1 MSEAATIS
9 SLAPHDEPAFDVE
22 RVRADFPILSRE
34 IYGKPLVYLD
44 NAASAQKPVQVL
56 DAIRDA
62 YANDY
67 ANVHRGLHYLANAS
81 TQAFEGAREKVRAL
95 LNAPT
100 TDEIIFTKGGTEA
113 MNLVA
118 QGYLQPIIQPGDEIV
133 ISMMEH
139 HSNIVPWHFLRE
151 RQGAVLKW
159 VPVLDDGSLDMV
171 AFEAALGPKTKFVS
185 MTHMSNVLGS
195 VVDAKKITDM
205 AHAHGAAVLIDGC
218 QGAVHMDVDVQAIG
232 CDFYVMTGHK
242 LYGPTGIGALYGKAE
257 LLAEMQ
263 PYQGGGEMIREVH
276 IDEITYGDAPHKFEA
291 GTPPIVQAI
300 GLGAAI
306 DYVNSVGRAAARAHE
321 ADLIAYATA
330 QVQDLNW
337 ITIHGTMPGKG
348 AIMSFSMEG
357 AHPHD
362 VATIIDRSGIAI
374 RAGQHC
380 AEPLMAHLGVPG
392 TARASFAMYN
402 TRADVDAFVVALE
415 KAREFLG

>member
-1 MSEAATIS
+1 MSEAATVS
-9 SLAPHDEPAFDVE
+9 SPVSNDEQQFDVE

-81 TQAFEGAREKVRAL
+81 TQAFEDAREKVRAL

-100 TDEIIFTKGGTEA
+100 TDEVIFTKGGTEA

-118 QGYLQPIIQPGDEIV
+118 QGYLQPIIQPGDEIIV
-133 ISMMEH
+133 SMMEH

-159 VPVLDDGSLDMV
+159 VPVLDDGSLDMA

-218 QGAVHMDVDVQAIG
+218 QGAVHMDVDVQEIG

-242 LYGPTGIGALYGKAE
+242 LYGPTGIGALFGKAE

-276 IDEITYGDAPHKFEA
+276 MDEITYGDAPHKFEA

-380 AEPLMAHLGVPG
+380 AEPLMAYLGVPG